1 MQNRPSIR
9 HSTQPTKEEE
19 QLAVDAIEQ
28 QTVELM
34 RRRRLAWLPVYVE
47 IIAIADAAKARD
59 LLTTCRHTG
68 RLVGYLLLLAK
79 DSPR

>member
-1 MQNRPSIR
+1 MQPTSSPR
-9 HSTQPTKEEE
+9 HRTQPTKQE
-19 QLAVDAIEQ
+19 QLAVDALEQ
-28 QTVELM
+28 QAADLM

-47 IIAIADAAKARD
+47 IVAVADAAKARD